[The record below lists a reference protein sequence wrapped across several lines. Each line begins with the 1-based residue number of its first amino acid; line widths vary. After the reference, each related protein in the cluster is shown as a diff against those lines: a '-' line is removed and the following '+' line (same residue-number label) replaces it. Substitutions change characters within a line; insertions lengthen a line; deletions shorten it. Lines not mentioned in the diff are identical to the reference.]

1 MDADVLNRQVR
12 RARRSLWQAFRNRM
26 IAGLI
31 ILIPIVLTVKVFWW
45 LLTYL
50 EGLTRP
56 IVMHFYGRTIPGT
69 GVLVTLIVIFVTGL
83 LFSTGPLRRLLDSAE
98 DLLEVFPIVGTI
110 YGTLKKVLSG
120 FGSPES
126 RQSFQKFV
134 LARLP
139 GRTTPGFLTG
149 AFKFD
154 RADGTT
160 QELRTVYVPTN
171 HLYVGDVVVLPPE
184 DVLETDL
191 SVEEGISI
199 LLSAGASVPPRFGE
213 RSTSV

>member
-1 MDADVLNRQVR
+1 MDADVLNRHVR
-12 RARRSLWQAFRNRM
+12 RARRTLWQAFRNRM
-26 IAGLI
+26 IAGLV

-50 EGLTRP
+50 EGLTTP
-56 IVMHFYGRTIPGT
+56 IMMRLYGRTFPGT
-69 GVLVTLIVIFVTGL
+69 GVLITLIVIFVTGV
-83 LFSTGPLRRLLDSAE
+83 LFSGGPLRRLLDSAE
-98 DLLEVFPIVGTI
+98 DLLEIFPIVGTI

-120 FGSPES
+120 FGSPQS

-139 GRTTPGFLTG
+139 GRTSPGFLTG
-149 AFKFD
+149 TFKLD
-154 RADGTT
+154 LADGTT
-160 QELRTVYVPTN
+160 RELRTVYVPTN